1 MSSVVLYRGLMSIN
15 IKNSEAE
22 AALRELVLLTGETQA
37 QAVETA
43 ARERI
48 HRLRARSRA
57 DLIWSDVKAL
67 QEMVTGEPLSTD
79 GLYDD
84 SGLPQ

>member
-1 MSSVVLYRGLMSIN
+1 MSIDIN
-15 IKNSEAE
+15 NAEDE

-43 ARERI
+43 VRERI
-48 HRLRARSRA
+48 NRLRAHNRA

-67 QEMVTGEPLSTD
+67 QEMITGEPLNTD
-79 GLYDD
+79 DLYEV
-84 SGLPQ
+84 SGLPLR